1 MSNNTNQA
9 ANVKPTEEKKVPFLN
24 VEYAKD
30 DKSISFEVTDA
41 ARGFQQ
47 KLVFKFD
54 SVSEA
59 MRFAAMKHGFNQ
71 KIRDSAANC
80 SGNASKGIAAD
91 GPKAVAQMQATIDG
105 LLADQWN
112 RAGGLDGASQ
122 IKPKLARAVARMMK
136 VDPEAAMAKIDAQT
150 EEVWRKWWNSP
161 KIQELWAQIDLED
174 KKAKAKSAAADKSLD
189 DLQAMFK

>member
-59 MRFAAMKHGFNQ
+59 MRLAAMKHGFNQ

-80 SGNASKGIAAD
+80 SGNQSKGISAD

-161 KIQELWAQIDLED
+161 KIQELWAAIDLED